1 MDTMQAYQKR
11 SVEAESMLKEAYDFR
26 NVHAPHVIYDVNYW
40 LFGESAPKI
49 PPGYCSNDASIMTDY
64 QMRKMERHAA
74 LYDDAYIPFLMPWF
88 GTGVLA
94 SGFGV
99 EVVFQDGMDPAP
111 NLPTIKDVSQL
122 DDIVKPDFERAGIMP
137 MALNGIRHMKAN
149 TQLPV
154 GVTDCQGPLT
164 TAMNTIGYDK
174 MIFWMHDYP
183 ERIHALMQL
192 VTDVLID
199 WVRDQKQLAGQARDG
214 GAYVLGI
221 KIPEGYGGVWIS
233 DDDVVIFGPELYREF
248 VVPYNS
254 QILTAFGGGAI
265 HYCGT
270 ANQHID
276 NFIATKGLKAIHNM
290 TLDNLDGAAVMKKAL
305 TEKGIVYIVGDF
317 SVKDEN
323 IEEYYRR
330 LFQKLDPLGLIVAS
344 YITPAIA
351 LDAGKY
357 ICLERDPEALGVLT
371 DRVIRMYN
379 R

>member
-1 MDTMQAYQKR
+1 MN
-11 SVEAESMLKEAYDFR
+11 SAESTLKEVYEFR
-26 NVHAPHVIYDVNYW
+26 NRKAPHIIYDVNYW
-40 LFGESAPKI
+40 LFGELPAHI
-49 PPGYCSNDASIMTDY
+49 PPGYCSSDASIMTEY
-64 QMRKMERHAA
+64 QMRKIERHMR
-74 LYDDAYIPFLMPWF
+74 LYEDAYIPFLMPWF

-99 EVVFQDGMDPAP
+99 EVVFQEGMDPAP
-111 NLPTIKDVSQL
+111 NLPTITDVAQL
-122 DDIVKPDFERAGIMP
+122 EELKKPDFEKTGIMP
-137 MALNGIRHMKAN
+137 LALNAIRHMKSRTN
-149 TQLPV
+149 LPV

-183 ERIHALMQL
+183 EKIHALMQF
-192 VTDVLID
+192 VTDVLIE
-199 WVRDQKQLAGQARDG
+199 WVRYQKELAAQPLDG

-254 QILTAFGGGAI
+254 QILKAFGGGAI

-276 NFIATKGLKAIHNM
+276 NFIATEGLKAIHNM

-330 LFQKLDPLGLIVAS
+330 LFQKLDPSGLIVAS
-344 YITPAIA
+344 YITPAVA

-357 ICLERDPEALGVLT
+357 IVLERDSEALGILT
-371 DRVIRMYN
+371 DRAIRKYN